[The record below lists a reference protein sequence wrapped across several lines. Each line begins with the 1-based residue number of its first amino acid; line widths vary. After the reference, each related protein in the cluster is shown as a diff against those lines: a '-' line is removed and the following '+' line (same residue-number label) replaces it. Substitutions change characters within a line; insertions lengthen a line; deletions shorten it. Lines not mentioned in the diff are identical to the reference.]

1 MDLPEYVPVYSSM
14 NSLES
19 QIFAWVL
26 HFRQLSY
33 KLDYRENQT
42 GVQRLKNIQEDIK
55 TGKFKQAYLLYG
67 EEAYLKQQ
75 YKRNLVKALNPD
87 DDTMNFT
94 RYEGKGIDVRE
105 LLSLCDTM
113 PFFAERRVVLLEDT
127 GFFKNKCEE
136 LADYMKALPDYL
148 YLVFCESE
156 VDKRSRMYKAVKACG
171 SIGEFKQQ
179 DEKTLMRWAAG
190 ILGKNGRRITQRD
203 VELLLTMTGTDMGNI
218 RMELE
223 KLISYTVGRDVVTAA
238 DIQAVCTT
246 QTTNKIFDMVRA
258 VTEKNQ
264 KRALDLYYDLLTLR
278 EPPMRILFLLAKQ
291 FRQICLTKKMSQEG
305 LSQTGIASKL
315 GVPSFVVRNLASCA
329 RSYTVEELENA
340 VRDFVDA
347 EEAVKTGTL
356 GDVLSV
362 ELLIVKYSSARAVR
376 A

>member
-1 MDLPEYVPVYSSM
+1 M
-14 NSLES
+14 NTVES

-148 YLVFCESE
+148 YLVFRESE

-305 LSQTGIASKL
+305 LSQTEIASKL

>member
-1 MDLPEYVPVYSSM
+1 M
-14 NSLES
+14 NLVES

-190 ILGKNGRRITQRD
+190 ILGKKWPQDHPERCGASAD
-203 VELLLTMTGTDMGNI
+203 HDGN
-218 RMELE
+218 RYG
-223 KLISYTVGRDVVTAA
+223 KYKDGAGKA
-238 DIQAVCTT
+238 
-246 QTTNKIFDMVRA
+246 
-258 VTEKNQ
+258 
-264 KRALDLYYDLLTLR
+264 DLLYGR
-278 EPPMRILFLLAKQ
+278 KRCCDGCRHPG
-291 FRQICLTKKMSQEG
+291 CLYHADNQ
-305 LSQTGIASKL
+305 
-315 GVPSFVVRNLASCA
+315 
-329 RSYTVEELENA
+329 
-340 VRDFVDA
+340 
-347 EEAVKTGTL
+347 
-356 GDVLSV
+356 
-362 ELLIVKYSSARAVR
+362 
-376 A
+376 

>member
-1 MDLPEYVPVYSSM
+1 MK
-14 NSLES
+14 SL
-19 QIFAWVL
+19 
-26 HFRQLSY
+26 
-33 KLDYRENQT
+33 
-42 GVQRLKNIQEDIK
+42 QEDLK
-55 TGKFKQAYLLYG
+55 TGNFKQAYLLFG
-67 EEAYLKQQ
+67 EEAYLRQQ
-75 YKRNLVKALNPD
+75 YKDKLIQALNPD
-87 DDTMNFT
+87 GDTMNFT

-113 PFFAERRVVLLEDT
+113 PFFAERRVGLLEDT

-190 ILGKNGRRITQRD
+190 ILGKNGRRITQKD

-291 FRQICLTKKMSQEG
+291 YRQLLLAKQFAAAG
-305 LSQTGIASKL
+305 LAQTEIASKL
-315 GVPSFVVRNLASCA
+315 GVPGFVVRNITTCA
-329 RSYTVEELENA
+329 RAYTISELEQA
-340 VRDFVDA
+340 VKDFVDA
-347 EEAVKTGTL
+347 EESVKTGRL
-356 GDVLSV
+356 EDKLSV
-362 ELLIVKYSSARAVR
+362 ELLIIKYSSKVK
-376 A
+376 

>member
-1 MDLPEYVPVYSSM
+1 M
-14 NSLES
+14 
-19 QIFAWVL
+19 
-26 HFRQLSY
+26 
-33 KLDYRENQT
+33 
-42 GVQRLKNIQEDIK
+42 K
-55 TGKFKQAYLLYG
+55 T
-67 EEAYLKQQ
+67 
-75 YKRNLVKALNPD
+75 
-87 DDTMNFT
+87 
-94 RYEGKGIDVRE
+94 
-105 LLSLCDTM
+105 
-113 PFFAERRVVLLEDT
+113 
-127 GFFKNKCEE
+127 
-136 LADYMKALPDYL
+136 LPDYL

-223 KLISYTVGRDVVTAA
+223 KLISYTEGREVVTAA

-291 FRQICLTKKMSQEG
+291 FRQICLTKK
-305 LSQTGIASKL
+305 LSRRAFADRNCVQTGSTFVCCAESGFLCQILHCGRAGKCSTGFCGCGGGCEDRYTWRCAQRGTSDREVQFGESK
-315 GVPSFVVRNLASCA
+315 VHDSIFMA
-329 RSYTVEELENA
+329 
-340 VRDFVDA
+340 
-347 EEAVKTGTL
+347 
-356 GDVLSV
+356 
-362 ELLIVKYSSARAVR
+362 
-376 A
+376 

>member
-1 MDLPEYVPVYSSM
+1 M
-14 NSLES
+14 ES
-19 QIFAWVL
+19 QIFVWVL

-67 EEAYLKQQ
+67 EEAYLIKQ
-75 YKRNLVKALNPD
+75 YKRNLVKCLNPV

-105 LLSLCDTM
+105 LLSLCETM

-190 ILGKNGRRITQRD
+190 ILGKNGRRITQKD
-203 VELLLTMTGTDMGNI
+203 VELLLTMTGTDM
-218 RMELE
+218 
-223 KLISYTVGRDVVTAA
+223 
-238 DIQAVCTT
+238 VCTT

-305 LSQTGIASKL
+305 LSQTEIASKL

>member
-1 MDLPEYVPVYSSM
+1 M
-14 NSLES
+14 ES

-87 DDTMNFT
+87 DDTMN
-94 RYEGKGIDVRE
+94 
-105 LLSLCDTM
+105 
-113 PFFAERRVVLLEDT
+113 FFAERRVVLLEDT

-190 ILGKNGRRITQRD
+190 ILGKNGRRITQKD

-305 LSQTGIASKL
+305 LSQTEIASKL

>member
-1 MDLPEYVPVYSSM
+1 M
-14 NSLES
+14 ES

-148 YLVFCESE
+148 YLVFCE
-156 VDKRSRMYKAVKACG
+156 
-171 SIGEFKQQ
+171 

-305 LSQTGIASKL
+305 LSQTEIASKL